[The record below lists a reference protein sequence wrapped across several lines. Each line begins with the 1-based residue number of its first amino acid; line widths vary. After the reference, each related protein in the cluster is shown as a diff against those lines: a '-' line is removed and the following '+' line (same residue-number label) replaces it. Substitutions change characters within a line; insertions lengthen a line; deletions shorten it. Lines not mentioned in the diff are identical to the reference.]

1 MTYMFEAFR
10 GVKGYVVD
18 GENGR
23 RIPRAQLKIA
33 GRERRFNA
41 TTDGEY
47 WRILLN
53 GSYVLEVSQA

>member
-10 GVKGYVVD
+10 GVKGYVID

-23 RIPRAQLKIA
+23 RIPRAQLKV
-33 GRERRFNA
+33 GDRERPFNA
-41 TTDGEY
+41 TADGEY

-53 GSYVLEVSQA
+53 GSYVMEVRQ